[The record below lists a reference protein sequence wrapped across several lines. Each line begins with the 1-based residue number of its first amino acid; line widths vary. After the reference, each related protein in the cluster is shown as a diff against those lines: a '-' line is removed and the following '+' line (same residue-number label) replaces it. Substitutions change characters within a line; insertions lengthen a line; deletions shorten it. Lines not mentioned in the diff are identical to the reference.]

1 MVTVTHY
8 AQLNGFVTK
17 DGSEIRELMHPSTHA
32 NTGQSVAEAIV
43 PPGASTLMHRHLLSE
58 EIYYF
63 VSGRGEMVLGL
74 ERFGVNAG
82 DTVLIPP
89 NTPHKLINLNEAP
102 LKLLCCSAPA
112 YADDDTQ
119 ILE

>member
-1 MVTVTHY
+1 M
-8 AQLNGFVTK
+8 
-17 DGSEIRELMHPSTHA
+17 
-32 NTGQSVAEAIV
+32 AEAIV
-43 PPGASTLMHRHLLSE
+43 PPGAGTLMHRHLLSE

-89 NTPHKLINLNEAP
+89 NTPP
-102 LKLLCCSAPA
+102 
-112 YADDDTQ
+112 
-119 ILE
+119 